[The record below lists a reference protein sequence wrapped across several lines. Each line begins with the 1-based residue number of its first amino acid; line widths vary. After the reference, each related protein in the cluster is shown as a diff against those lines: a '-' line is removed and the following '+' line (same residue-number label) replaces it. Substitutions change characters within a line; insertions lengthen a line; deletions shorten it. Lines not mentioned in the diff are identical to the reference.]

1 MTEGLRARLSGRLI
15 CALLVFLMGTPTAF
29 AASKAE
35 EKAEQKAASE
45 KQISQIRKE
54 ISQLDEWLKKANSEK
69 SGLAAQL
76 RKEEKAIDQV
86 SRDIRANQERIG
98 TLLKQLAQLEQ
109 DFKAQQLILRQQK
122 DFYARQIRASYLQGQ
137 QPALKLM
144 LNADSPQDAM
154 RQMRYLGYLN
164 QARSEKIET
173 YQEALAQLKATEEQ
187 LLTQKTE
194 LAQEREAL
202 AESQKRLNASLAERK
217 HVLARLDS
225 NIKNEA
231 ARLSALKSDQTRL
244 ETLVKEIEQA
254 LAKIQRAQIQRPFG
268 KQRAKLPWPTHGK
281 VLTRFGAQ
289 TAQGKLRSNGIRFA
303 TDENA
308 PVKAVHSGSVVFS
321 DWLRGFGLLLI
332 IDHGNGFMSLY
343 GNNRSLLKHT
353 GDTVQA
359 QDVVAYA
366 SAGTTDIESGLYFEI
381 RENGK
386 PQDPLLWLK

>member
-1 MTEGLRARLSGRLI
+1 MKESLRARHSGRLI
-15 CALLVFLMGTPTAF
+15 CALLIFLMGMPTAF

-45 KQISQIRKE
+45 KQISQIRQE

-164 QARSEKIET
+164 QARGDKIET
-173 YQEALAQLKATEEQ
+173 YQDTLTQLKATEEQ

-231 ARLSALKSDQTRL
+231 TKLSALKSDQSRL

-281 VLTRFGAQ
+281 VLARFGAQ

-303 TDENA
+303 TDENS